1 MFQIHFLFVL
11 FFVLSCKFCTLFSSM
26 YFFSLLL
33 LPCASLFDSIR
44 YHLLLYVI
52 HYLSFV
58 SVFRSEDN
66 LIFSKHNNLWT
77 ALFLRSL
84 SKELFV
90 PQVQQTVHDRVFFR
104 RRGGGRG
111 GAQTGPFC
119 PNWGHKLNICKTC
132 GQDIL
137 WTILQVHPI
146 KLDPFF

>member
-1 MFQIHFLFVL
+1 MFQIHFFFVL

-26 YFFSLLL
+26 YFFSLLV

-77 ALFLRSL
+77 TLFLRSL

-90 PQVQQTVHDRVFFR
+90 PQVQQTVHHRFFFR
-104 RRGGGRG
+104 RRGGEQG
-111 GAQTGPFC
+111 GEGGTNWTLLSQLGSQTK
-119 PNWGHKLNICKTC
+119 HL
-132 GQDIL
+132 QDL
-137 WTILQVHPI
+137 RSRYS
-146 KLDPFF
+146 LDYTLDASN